1 LDLPTHFFFGLA
13 IGFVFF
19 GHQPEFALLV
29 GIGALLPDLDREY
42 WFIPAKTYAAEQRH
56 RALFHNVV
64 VIAIS
69 FVVSPFLSLGVFL
82 HVLQDSFTTVKDRGV
97 EWFYPFTRLAKRGRY
112 DANGDEQAIDPK
124 EKVYFYQEDPPGL
137 VKYAD
142 ADLQETLDKPIP
154 WRRVYGFALNGQ
166 LLDRGF
172 LFGSIAVLLVWVLVP
187 DSSGTLVNLSVLR
200 GTQIHTY
207 ELWVLGLVAVGTL
220 FFAGELDRRD
230 RVRPTLERFKVAKI
244 PLFALG
250 LALFSGWICLEENS
264 FVSNALVAV
273 SQPLQIAA
281 VAVLIPVISFILVR
295 EQTKKG
301 RQPATI

>member
-1 LDLPTHFFFGLA
+1 MDLPTHFFFGLA

-19 GHQPEFALLV
+19 GHQPELALLV
-29 GIGALLPDLDREY
+29 GMGALLPDLDREY

-112 DANGDEQAIDPK
+112 DANGNEQTVDPE

-137 VKYAD
+137 VKFAD

-154 WRRVYGFALNGQ
+154 WRRVYGFALNSH
-166 LLDRGF
+166 LLETRARNQRRQNHPKRSTPTHQPANEAGPQVLSQQARRGF
-172 LFGSIAVLLVWVLVP
+172 AFQPSQELPKRRNHESGAWTWGFFRVWTR
-187 DSSGTLVNLSVLR
+187 SG
-200 GTQIHTY
+200 
-207 ELWVLGLVAVGTL
+207 
-220 FFAGELDRRD
+220 
-230 RVRPTLERFKVAKI
+230 
-244 PLFALG
+244 
-250 LALFSGWICLEENS
+250 
-264 FVSNALVAV
+264 
-273 SQPLQIAA
+273 
-281 VAVLIPVISFILVR
+281 
-295 EQTKKG
+295 
-301 RQPATI
+301 